1 MEENCIGAEIGPIYL
16 ICEYGRIYGK
26 SSEIKTEGVRKMRSK
41 SVPNKDDD
49 YEILDDFPDINLPKY
64 ETPTREFPGNYE
76 SLKKITDI
84 FKKFNRENSES
95 KANVFLEELKK
106 LTRR

>member
-1 MEENCIGAEIGPIYL
+1 
-16 ICEYGRIYGK
+16 
-26 SSEIKTEGVRKMRSK
+26 MRSK
-41 SVPNKDDD
+41 SVPNNYDEDD
-49 YEILDDFPDINLPKY
+49 ILDDFSDINLPKY
-64 ETPTREFPGNYE
+64 EIPTREFPGNYE